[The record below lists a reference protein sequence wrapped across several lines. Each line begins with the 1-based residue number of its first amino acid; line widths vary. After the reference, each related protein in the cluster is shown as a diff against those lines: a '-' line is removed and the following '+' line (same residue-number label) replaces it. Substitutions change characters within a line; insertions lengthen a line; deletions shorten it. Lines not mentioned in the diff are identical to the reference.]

1 MLLRKEMLVILIF
14 STCYTL
20 NTISLRNYF
29 KNDEERISV
38 IQRLTALWAFAES
51 GLGGVLH
58 ALQVP
63 FTGLIVGG
71 IAMVIITLIATISK
85 QFFNDLLKAFLVVV
99 VVKLTIS
106 PYTPITAYVAL
117 LFQSMLGFFIYQ
129 FFSINFISIFF
140 FCCIA
145 MLESAL
151 QKILLLVLFYG
162 NNLIDATNIFIN
174 FIFNQLSIKNIN
186 GSFWIVMIYF
196 LIYLIGGIL
205 VSILT
210 YKIISTP
217 FQQSEVQ
224 NFYQN
229 KTEIKK
235 KTSSKKA
242 IIYLVITLII
252 ALTNYFFN
260 TNNSTTLHLINSV
273 ILSFFIITFWYFFL
287 TPLVNKYLYYF
298 LKKKE
303 YRYEK
308 EIQQILLFLPTLQFG
323 LNGIWKQSQ
332 SHKGIRRI
340 KYFIMTLIH
349 WVIFY
354 KEQPII

>member
-1 MLLRKEMLVILIF
+1 MISKKETLH
-14 STCYTL
+14 TL
-20 NTISLRNYF
+20 NDTEKKIALL
-29 KNDEERISV
+29 
-38 IQRLTALWAFAES
+38 RLTALWAFAES
-51 GLGGVLH
+51 GLGGALH
-58 ALQVP
+58 AFKIP

-71 IAMVIITLIATISK
+71 IAMLIITIIASISESIIRDIFKAVII
-85 QFFNDLLKAFLVVV
+85 VV

-106 PYTPITAYVAL
+106 PYTPITAYIAVFFQAILGSL
-117 LFQSMLGFFIYQ
+117 LYRFLQ
-129 FFSINFISIFF
+129 INYISIFI
-140 FCCIA
+140 FCTIA

-151 QKILLLVLFYG
+151 QKILLLFLFYG
-162 NNLIDATNIFIN
+162 NNIIDATNIFIN
-174 FIFNQLSIKNIN
+174 FILNQFSIKNIN

-196 LIYLIGGIL
+196 FIYLIGGIL

-217 FQQSEVQ
+217 FQKTDVQS
-224 NFYQN
+224 FYQN
-229 KTEIKK
+229 KIEIKK

-273 ILSFFIITFWYFFL
+273 VLSFFIITFWYFFL

-323 LNGIWKQSQ
+323 LNDIWKQSQ

-340 KYFIMTLIH
+340 KYFIITLIH

-354 KEQPII
+354 KEQSII